1 MPEKNLEMTVLE
13 SFNHLIANHPSL
25 LIPLYE
31 IVHNHLGLPKNE
43 LPWLL
48 GTNRIPLV
56 DIQQFDYDR
65 ALGVEHDIRSKYNF
79 QGDLAR
85 IYAENKGY
93 LVHKWHHYIPLYE
106 RYFGPFRGKPVRFL
120 EIGVSKGGSL
130 QMWRQ
135 YFGPEAVIFGVDIN
149 PECAQLNG
157 LAGQVRI
164 GSQDDPAFLASVV
177 EEMGGVDLILDDGSH
192 QMAHIPVTLQA
203 LFPLLNQGGLYMIED
218 LHTAYWETFGG
229 SYRSPQN
236 FFSTVVQDLI
246 DDMHH
251 WYHKDGQKRP
261 EVSDFCPAVH
271 VHDSIVVLEKQRVL
285 KPSRSMIA

>member
-1 MPEKNLEMTVLE
+1 MPEKSLEMTVLE
-13 SFNHLIANHPSL
+13 SLNHLISNHPSL
-25 LIPLYE
+25 LVPLYE

-48 GTNRIPLV
+48 GHNRIPLV
-56 DIQQFDYDR
+56 DINQFDYDR

-106 RYFGPFRGKPVRFL
+106 RYFGPYRGKPVRFL

-135 YFGPEAVIFGVDIN
+135 YFGPDAVIFGVDIN

-177 EEMGGVDLILDDGSH
+177 EEMGGVDIILDDGSH
-192 QMAHIPVTLQA
+192 QMAHIPVTLKA

-229 SYRSPQN
+229 AYRSPQN

-261 EVSDFCPAVH
+261 EISDFCPAVH
-271 VHDSIVVLEKQRVL
+271 VHDSIVVLEKQRVQ